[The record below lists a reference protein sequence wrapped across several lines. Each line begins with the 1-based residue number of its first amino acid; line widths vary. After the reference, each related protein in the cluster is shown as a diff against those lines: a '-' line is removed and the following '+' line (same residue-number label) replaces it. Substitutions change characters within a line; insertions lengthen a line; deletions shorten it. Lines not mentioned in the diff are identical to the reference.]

1 MMSLDSV
8 KKAGKNHAS
17 SFQKKK
23 NKKKIKISSLVLQA
37 LKLVPYLE
45 GVHSRRE
52 SFLCGNDHCT
62 RAR

>member
-1 MMSLDSV
+1 MPPHS
-8 KKAGKNHAS
+8 
-17 SFQKKK
+17 KKK
-23 NKKKIKISSLVLQA
+23 KQKKIKISSLVLQA